1 MLGKTAS
8 RTSRPSRS
16 DREFTGDSERRNLS
30 LPFGSEQRADERRNL
45 PLPFGS
51 KERPDEAPAPAPPS
65 PSRSRL
71 GLVSIFPPPPP
82 PFSAPLAAATCRRH
96 LNALSL
102 GAQVTRP
109 VWVGSGPFG
118 LLGPRLRPGSVT
130 ELRTFGW
137 AAGLL
142 VLFKQS

>member
-82 PFSAPLAAATCRRH
+82 PFLRSPRGRNLSTTPKRPQFGCAGHSTRLGGQRAFWASWATAAAWIGYRV
-96 LNALSL
+96 ADF
-102 GAQVTRP
+102 
-109 VWVGSGPFG
+109 WVGSGSF
-118 LLGPRLRPGSVT
+118 SII
-130 ELRTFGW
+130 
-137 AAGLL
+137 
-142 VLFKQS
+142 